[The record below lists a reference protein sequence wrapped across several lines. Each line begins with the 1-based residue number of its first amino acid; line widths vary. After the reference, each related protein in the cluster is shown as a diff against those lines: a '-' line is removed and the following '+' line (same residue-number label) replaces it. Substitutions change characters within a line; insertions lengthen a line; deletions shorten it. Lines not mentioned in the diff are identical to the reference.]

1 MASFRTLGFVGS
13 LAVLA
18 GFGAA
23 VPSASAQD
31 IEIVGEPMGEFV
43 VELSDME
50 FAFEGGF
57 EGVRKR
63 ERQRLQPVTAE
74 ELERYNRRLGLDTA
88 QSVFTMELF
97 AEFQVRLTELNG
109 SEQALDQAFME
120 RFSKGRGDR
129 EAQRP
134 DPEEMRRI
142 IEENEAK
149 RAEIRAQRVA
159 LADAFFEDYKLILTP
174 AQLEEWPAIERMR
187 RRDRELA
194 PGTFPGEEI
203 DLIALCEQMELGF
216 NPERVSEAGEAALD
230 EVLGRYEHEV
240 DRLLVARLEV
250 GARHPLSTGADR
262 GAFAIE
268 IDGEAMEDWESE
280 HREAAQ
286 RLQRAQQ
293 KYARQI
299 AELLD
304 ETSRAAFEEEV
315 MRLSYP
321 RVLAESGVDRQF
333 EAILALEDL
342 DDEQKAEMERM
353 ASEYAKARARLDH
366 AWMNAIDAEFA
377 DGGGS
382 SPMPAGNVQIFIA
395 GGGSES
401 DVAKARAAR
410 RAFDREWIDR
420 VRGVLRPEQAERV
433 PAPRRPRGA
442 FVTTFSDFDPETGE
456 ESEVIT
462 IEIDESESSGGN

>member
-1 MASFRTLGFVGS
+1 MPSLRTLGFVGS
-13 LAVLA
+13 LAVFA
-18 GFGAA
+18 GLGVP
-23 VPSASAQD
+23 VPSAFAQD
-31 IEIVGEPMGEFV
+31 IEFVGEPMGEFV
-43 VELSDME
+43 VELSDMD

-63 ERQRLQPVTAE
+63 EQQRLQPVTAE
-74 ELERYNRRLGLDTA
+74 ELERYNARLGLDVA

-120 RFSKGRGDR
+120 RFSKAR
-129 EAQRP
+129 EPGEVEMP
-134 DPEEMRRI
+134 DPEEMRRL
-142 IEENEAK
+142 IEENETK
-149 RAEIRAQRVA
+149 RAAIRAERVA
-159 LADAFFEDYKLILTP
+159 LTESFFEDYKLILTP
-174 AQLEEWPAIERMR
+174 GQLEEWPAIERMR

-216 NPERVSEAGEAALD
+216 NPERVSEGGEAALD

-250 GARHPLSTGADR
+250 GARHPLSAGADR
-262 GAFAIE
+262 GTFAIE
-268 IDGEAMEDWESE
+268 IDGDAMEDWESE

-304 ETSRAAFEEEV
+304 APSRAAFEEEV

>member
-1 MASFRTLGFVGS
+1 MPSLRTLSFVGS
-13 LAVLA
+13 LAVFA
-18 GFGAA
+18 GLGAPG
-23 VPSASAQD
+23 PSAFAQD
-31 IEIVGEPMGEFV
+31 IEFVGEPMGEFV
-43 VELSDME
+43 VELSDMD

-63 ERQRLQPVTAE
+63 EQQRLQPVTAE
-74 ELERYNRRLGLDTA
+74 ELERYNARLGLDVA

-120 RFSKGRGDR
+120 RFSKAR
-129 EAQRP
+129 EPGEVEMP
-134 DPEEMRRI
+134 DPEEMRRL
-142 IEENEAK
+142 IEENETK
-149 RAEIRAQRVA
+149 RAAIRAERVA
-159 LADAFFEDYKLILTP
+159 LTESFFEDYKLILTP
-174 AQLEEWPAIERMR
+174 GQLEEWPAIERMR

-230 EVLGRYEHEV
+230 EVLGRYEREV

-250 GARHPLSTGADR
+250 GARHPLSAGADR
-262 GAFAIE
+262 GTFAIE
-268 IDGEAMEDWESE
+268 IDGDAMEDWESE

-304 ETSRAAFEEEV
+304 GPSRAAFEEEV

-333 EAILALEDL
+333 EAFLALEDL
-342 DDEQKAEMERM
+342 DDEQKAEMGRM

-382 SPMPAGNVQIFIA
+382 SPMPAGMFRSSLPEA
-395 GGGSES
+395 GRSRMWPRPVRHGGRSIGNGSTES
-401 DVAKARAAR
+401 GACYDPSRPSGFRPRVVLAAR
-410 RAFDREWIDR
+410 SSPRSLILTRRRAKR
-420 VRGVLRPEQAERV
+420 AK
-433 PAPRRPRGA
+433 
-442 FVTTFSDFDPETGE
+442 
-456 ESEVIT
+456 
-462 IEIDESESSGGN
+462 